1 MQTFKKLFFLLTPKE
16 RKSASLLLLMISFMT
31 VLDMIGVASI
41 LPFLAVLTN
50 TDLIESNLI
59 LKNLFQFSQNFG
71 VEDNQHFLFVLG
83 LLTFIILVVSLIFR
97 ALTTYV
103 QLRFVQ
109 MSEYSISK
117 RLLEGYLHQPY
128 SFFLSNHS
136 TDLSKTIL
144 SEVNLIVSKGIR
156 EMIELIA
163 YGMLAIAIIILL
175 IIANPKLA
183 MIVGFSL
190 GGAYLLIFFLIRGHL
205 DKIGK
210 QRLKN
215 NTLRYLTVGE
225 AFGAAKVIKVS
236 GLEKTYIELY
246 SSSALIFAR
255 SQASSLLIAQ
265 LPRFFFRGHSFWGY
279 FIDNT
284 FYDVSNRKF

>member
-1 MQTFKKLFFLLTPKE
+1 MQTIKKILFILNSQE
-16 RKSASLLLLMISFMT
+16 RKHAGLLLIMILIMAL
-31 VLDMIGVASI
+31 LDMIGVASI

-163 YGMLAIAIIILL
+163 YGMLAIAIII
-175 IIANPKLA
+175 
-183 MIVGFSL
+183 
-190 GGAYLLIFFLIRGHL
+190 Y
-205 DKIGK
+205 
-210 QRLKN
+210 
-215 NTLRYLTVGE
+215 
-225 AFGAAKVIKVS
+225 
-236 GLEKTYIELY
+236 
-246 SSSALIFAR
+246 
-255 SQASSLLIAQ
+255 
-265 LPRFFFRGHSFWGY
+265 
-279 FIDNT
+279 
-284 FYDVSNRKF
+284 